1 MKKTLI
7 IAVLLL
13 IIDIISKWLV
23 QNLLLLNQSVEVIG
37 NFFNLTYVK
46 NTGAAFSIF
55 TGQKIFLIVV
65 SIVLIGVFLYY
76 INSQK
81 ITRNIEIISY
91 GLVLGGALGNLI
103 DRICYGYVIDFL
115 DFNLFGYNYPIFNL
129 ADCFIV
135 IGFILFSHINLKN

>member
-55 TGQKIFLIVV
+55 TGQK
-65 SIVLIGVFLYY
+65 IVLIGVFLYY

-135 IGFILFSHINLKN
+135 IGFILLIIDTFLKKEKNDI